1 MDGADPVIDLFLA
14 AYRREFDYY
23 QEAARLCAQLCDQE
37 LRGAG
42 KRVVVTYR
50 AKNPERL
57 ADKLLRRKQ
66 EEKKEYKTAQDIYAD
81 IIDLSGVRVAL
92 YFPGDAKEVDRIIR
106 ATFRPMREPKTFPDG
121 RPPKRAKQFDGYHAT
136 HYLVGLKTDKLGSD
150 QHRYADARIEIQVAS
165 VLMHGWAEV
174 EHDLVYK
181 PLSGDLSD
189 AEYDIL
195 DELNGLVLASEIAL
209 RRLQVA
215 FDQRV
220 NQANEAFTNHYELAA
235 FLHRELKLAA
245 RDAPEPDMGRV
256 DLLFQL
262 LRRYEKNQP
271 GALRPLLSQVVT
283 DPETERPIGEQL
295 IDLFIGNSA
304 ERYASYETIRSFDLG
319 SPIYRTGPDEGSER
333 AIGSFLKAWIRLE
346 RLIGQRTGHG
356 KGLWFR
362 GPIPG
367 IPPSLFKESMSLRQL
382 RNETVHGIQ
391 VPASEALLSA
401 AARLREIAREVEPP
415 KPPPPKRGPRRKS
428 SS

>member
-1 MDGADPVIDLFLA
+1 MDGTDPVIDLFLA
-14 AYRREFDYY
+14 SYRREFDYY
-23 QEAARLCAQLCDQE
+23 QEAARLCAQLCEQE
-37 LRGAG
+37 LRGTG
-42 KRVVVTYR
+42 KRVIVTHR

-57 ADKLLRRKQ
+57 ADKIRRRKQ
-66 EEKKEYKTAQDIYAD
+66 EESKDYKSAQDIYAD

-92 YFPGDAKEVDRIIR
+92 YFPGDAQEVDRIIR
-106 ATFRPMREPKTFPDG
+106 ATFRQLREPKTFPDG
-121 RPPKRAKQFDGYHAT
+121 RPRKRTKQFDGYHAT
-136 HYLVGLKTDKLGSD
+136 HYLVGLKIDKLGSD

-262 LRRYEKNQP
+262 LRRYDKNQP
-271 GALRPLLSQVVT
+271 GAIRPLLSQVVT

-295 IDLFIGNSA
+295 IDLFIGNSQD
-304 ERYASYETIRSFDLG
+304 RYANYESIRSFDLS
-319 SPIYRTGPDEGSER
+319 SPFYRTGPDEASER
-333 AIGSFLKAWIRLE
+333 AIGSFLKAWIKLE
-346 RLIGQRTGHG
+346 RLIGQLTGNS

-367 IPPSLFKESMSLRQL
+367 VSATLFHEIMSLRRV
-382 RNETVHGIQ
+382 RNEMVHGIQ
-391 VPASEALLSA
+391 LPLPETLLSS
-401 AARLREIAREVEPP
+401 AARLREIVRELEPT
-415 KPPPPKRGPRRKS
+415 KATPRRRSPRKKR
-428 SS
+428 